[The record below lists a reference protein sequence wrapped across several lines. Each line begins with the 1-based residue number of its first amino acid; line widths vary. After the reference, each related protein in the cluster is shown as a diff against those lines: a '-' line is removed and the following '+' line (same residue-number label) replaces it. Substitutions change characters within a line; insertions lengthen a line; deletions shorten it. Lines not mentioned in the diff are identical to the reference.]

1 MTDERKLDALVAE
14 YVERRLT
21 RRTFMKRAAAMG
33 VMASSAAAIL
43 AACGS
48 SSPSGSGAP
57 ASQAA
62 GSAAP
67 ASQAAG
73 SAAPSAAAGTPKTG
87 GTFIEGYDRDF
98 SPITTN
104 NAAWV
109 DPTQEALLEPLVRH
123 DPAGKITGVLAESW
137 AGNADSTEWRF
148 KVRAGLKFQS
158 GAACDAAAIVA
169 AFDVERGKTGQHPQ
183 WWTQVTGVKA
193 VGGEVVI
200 TCNKP
205 YFTFLDSVAV
215 QEFANA
221 YNVATATSAGKDYG
235 VTVVDGTGPFKLAE
249 FVPADHVLANKW
261 ADYTGNPNSWFDNKG
276 VAYLDAVKWVSQ
288 KEAANRANDLISGN
302 VHATKRPL
310 PSDLDTL
317 KSNADVVVLESQESS
332 CLTFG
337 LNFERTEFG
346 FEDVNVRQAIS
357 QAIDRKAIVDTILL
371 GHGTPT
377 YGPFPTKY
385 KWYESGV
392 EQFNQFDTTKAGQLL
407 DAAGWVAGS
416 DGIRAKG
423 GQRLSFEI
431 VNFTDA
437 VRNQVGDAIVGM
449 LAEIGVEAKMKNVDG
464 ATFYSTLG
472 DPKLQAFFFQWLWPS
487 PPNLIQVICDS
498 NFRPA
503 PNWEKANIPE
513 VDAAIDKWQFAT
525 SEADAQ
531 AAAREIQLVV
541 AKMNPTL
548 TVFSPN
554 VVWAHS
560 TKVHGWTPTD
570 TNLYPYYNDVWL
582 DA

>member
-1 MTDERKLDALVAE
+1 VTDERKLDALVTE

-21 RRTFMKRAAAMG
+21 RRIFIKRAAAMG

-48 SSPSGSGAP
+48 STPSASA
-57 ASQAA
+57 AAQSQAA
-62 GSAAP
+62 GSAEPSIAP
-67 ASQAAG
+67 
-73 SAAPSAAAGTPKTG
+73 PSAAAAAPKTG

-137 AGNADSTEWRF
+137 KGNADSSEWRF

-158 GAACDAAAIVA
+158 GAVCDAAAIVA
-169 AFDVERGKTGQHPQ
+169 AFNVERGPTGQHPQ
-183 WWTQVTGVKA
+183 WWTQVTNVAA
-193 VGGEVVI
+193 VGDEVVI
-200 TCNKP
+200 SCNKP
-205 YFTFLDSVAV
+205 YYTFLDSVAV

-249 FVPADHVLANKW
+249 FIPADHVLANKW
-261 ADYTGNPNSWFDNKG
+261 AGYAGNPNGWFDNKAG
-276 VAYLDAVKWVSQ
+276 AYLDAVKWVSQ

-302 VHATKRPL
+302 VMATKRPL

-317 KSNADVVVLESQESS
+317 KANTDVVVLESQESS
-332 CLTFG
+332 ALTFG
-337 LNFERTEFG
+337 LNFERTELG
-346 FEDVNVRQAIS
+346 FDDVNVRNAIS
-357 QAIDRKAIVDTILL
+357 QAIDRKSIVDAVLL
-371 GHGTPT
+371 GHGTPA

-385 KWYESGV
+385 KLYEPGV
-392 EQFNQFDTTKAGQLL
+392 EQYNQFDATKAAAAL
-407 DAAGWVAGS
+407 DAAGWVPGS

-423 GQRLSFEI
+423 GVRLSFSI
-431 VNFTDA
+431 TNFTDA
-437 VRNQVGDAIVGM
+437 VRNQAGDAIVGY
-449 LAEIGVEAKMKNVDG
+449 LAKVGVEAKMNNVDG
-464 ATFYSTLG
+464 ATFYSALG
-472 DPKLQAFFFQWLWPS
+472 DPKIQAFFFQWLWPS

-498 NFRPA
+498 KFRPA
-503 PNWEKANIPE
+503 PNWEKALVPE
-513 VDAAIDKWQFAT
+513 VDAAVDQWQFAT
-525 SEADAQ
+525 SEADAM
-531 AAAREIQLVV
+531 AAAKAIQLAT
-541 AKMNPTL
+541 AKNNPTL
-548 TVFSPN
+548 TIYFPN

-560 TKVHGWTPTD
+560 VKVHGWTPTT
-570 TNLYPYYNDVWL
+570 TNLYPYYNDVWI